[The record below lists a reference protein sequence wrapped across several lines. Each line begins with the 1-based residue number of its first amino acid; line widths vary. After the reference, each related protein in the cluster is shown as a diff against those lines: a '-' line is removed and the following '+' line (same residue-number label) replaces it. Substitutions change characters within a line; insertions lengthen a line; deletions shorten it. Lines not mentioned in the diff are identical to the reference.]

1 MNRTKPLTS
10 SKTQLIVAIVS
21 VLGLVVW
28 GGMIIRNGEQG
39 TAFYGWVLSAVLLV
53 VATFI
58 RIRSQGRPG
67 SSRAADNEFRR
78 YALVAVLLGFVAM
91 SQGVQAG
98 QAHKPEMVWANGA
111 MLVGAAAI
119 GVVAYIRR
127 QKSSTSG
134 RQ

>member
-10 SKTQLIVAIVS
+10 SKTHLIVSIGF
-21 VLGLVVW
+21 VLALVVW
-28 GGMIIRNGEQG
+28 GGMIIRNGERG
-39 TAFYGWVLSAVLLV
+39 TAFYSWVFSAVLLV

-58 RIRSQGRPG
+58 RIRSQGRPA
-67 SSRAADNEFRR
+67 SSRAANNEFRSSV
-78 YALVAVLLGFVAM
+78 LVAVLLGFVAV
-91 SQGVQAG
+91 SQGVQAA
-98 QAHKPEMVWANGA
+98 QVHNLEMVWANGA

-127 QKSSTSG
+127 QKSSASG